1 MDSSSYNITDLIPQR
16 PPMVMIDRLNY
27 AGERSAAGSLFIEGS
42 NIFCADGYML
52 EAGMVEF
59 IAQTAAAYTGYL
71 QVEAG
76 KGISL
81 GYIGAVKN
89 LVINALP
96 EAGTEI
102 MSEIIVESELLGYTI
117 IKGKVIQSDTIL
129 AECEMRIKLD
139 NP

>member
-1 MDSSSYNITDLIPQR
+1 
-16 PPMVMIDRLNY
+16 MVMIDRLTY
-27 AGERSAAGSLFIEGS
+27 AGERSAAGSFFIEDS
-42 NIFCADGYML
+42 NIFCADGYL
-52 EAGMVEF
+52 PEAGMVEF

-71 QVEAG
+71 QIEAG

-89 LVINALP
+89 LVINSLP

-102 MSEIIVESELLGYTI
+102 KSEIIVESEVLGYTI
-117 IKGKVIQSDTIL
+117 ITGRVIQYDRIL